1 MSAQSRPRECAV
13 SAPRVR
19 SLDPASAQS
28 QPRERAVS
36 APRVRSLGIA
46 SAQSPSR
53 AVASLLA
60 RHRSCPSGGRC
71 LLRCIREIM
80 KSFFSGY

>member
-1 MSAQSRPRECAV
+1 MSAHSRACECAVSAPRVRSLSPASAHSQPRECAV

-28 QPRERAVS
+28 
-36 APRVRSLGIA
+36 
-46 SAQSPSR
+46 PSR

-60 RHRSCPSGGRC
+60 HHRSCPSGGRC

-80 KSFFSGY
+80 KS